1 MFNLSQLGELCHVA
15 DDAFTVAHPEIPWRE
30 MYGLRNRI
38 VHDYEGVNLMLVWEI
53 ITEDLPELEQ
63 VLQSIQ

>member
-1 MFNLSQLGELCHVA
+1 
-15 DDAFTVAHPEIPWRE
+15 
-30 MYGLRNRI
+30 LRNRI

>member
-1 MFNLSQLGELCHVA
+1 M
-15 DDAFTVAHPEIPWRE
+15 
-30 MYGLRNRI
+30 RNRI

>member
-1 MFNLSQLGELCHVA
+1 
-15 DDAFTVAHPEIPWRE
+15 

-38 VHDYEGVNLMLVWEI
+38 VHGYEGVNLMLVWEI

>member
-1 MFNLSQLGELCHVA
+1 
-15 DDAFTVAHPEIPWRE
+15 

-38 VHDYEGVNLMLVWEI
+38 VHDDEGVNLMLVWEI
-53 ITEDLPELEQ
+53 ITVDLPELEQ